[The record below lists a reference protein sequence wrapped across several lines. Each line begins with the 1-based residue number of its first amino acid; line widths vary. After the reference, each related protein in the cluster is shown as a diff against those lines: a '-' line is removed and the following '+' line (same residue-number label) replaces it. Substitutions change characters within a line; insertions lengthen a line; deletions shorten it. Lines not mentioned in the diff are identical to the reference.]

1 MNFTRISSEAQADIY
16 CTERAFKKRVEDD
29 VVKMVTV
36 LTLQEQMQVALVPI
50 ILSQIAWHFA
60 DKALALCASYR
71 VEMLKKLARTTKM
84 LRTVYDRAINRDL
97 DPKHRGIIE
106 RETGRFLDE
115 CQYDFTILYYAVN
128 SQFKK
133 LYPDYPYDEMRT
145 YAILSMLMI
154 GMEERHNKRMDRML
168 AEKLGADIKPAEIHP
183 LIGKLNAAMYAYA
196 GIDDRGRFN
205 ETQTALAVQVI
216 ENRIKEI
223 KFELT

>member
-1 MNFTRISSEAQADIY
+1 MEFTRISGRAHSRVL
-16 CTERAFKKRVEDD
+16 CTAKDLEEQVKDD
-29 VVKMVTV
+29 VEMMAGA
-36 LTLQEQMQVALVPI
+36 LSLQEQGQVALVPAVMSH
-50 ILSQIAWHFA
+50 LAWRFA
-60 DKALALCASYR
+60 DKALALGTRDKVDA
-71 VEMLKKLARTTKM
+71 LKKLTRAVKA
-84 LRTVYDRAINRDL
+84 LHKAYDDTAGKDL
-97 DPKHRGIIE
+97 DFKHRGILE
-106 RETGRFLDE
+106 RETERFLE
-115 CQYDFTILYYAVN
+115 TCRHDFTILYYAVN